1 MTLDINQLR
10 QWIGRTQD
18 ISDVVSAAPL
28 ACLNATLDRD
38 DPEPQTGDLLPPS
51 GHWLYF
57 LAPTRQ
63 SELDGNGHAKKG
75 DFLPPVPLER
85 RMWAG
90 GRIGFQAPLRVGDA
104 ITRTSEIMD
113 VSLKDGKSGP
123 LVFVVVRH
131 RVSSS
136 DGLAI
141 EEEHDIV
148 YRGAAPQ
155 STLAPPPPAPEHP
168 GEAVWQRTIKPDPVL
183 LFRYSA
189 LIFNGHRIHYDR
201 DYVTKDE
208 GYPGL
213 IVHGPLIATL
223 LMDLCRREDHGRR
236 LIRFDYRARGPIFDL
251 GPFSVNGRP
260 ADGGAELWALDH
272 QGRLAMTG
280 DAQFETP

>member
-1 MTLDINQLR
+1 LR
-10 QWIGRTQD
+10 QWIGRKQD
-18 ISDVVSAAPL
+18 FSDVVTAAPL

-38 DPEPQTGDLLPPS
+38 DPEPQSGDVLPPS

-57 LAPTRQ
+57 LPRTRR
-63 SELDGNGHAKKG
+63 SELDVNGHAKTG
-75 DFLPPVPLER
+75 GFLPSVPLER

-90 GRIGFQAPLRVGDA
+90 GRIRFMAPLRIGDA
-104 ITRTSEIMD
+104 ITRNSEILD

-131 RVSSS
+131 RVSGP
-136 DGLAI
+136 DGPAI

-148 YRGAAPQ
+148 YRGAPGTSALPSPQ
-155 STLAPPPPAPEHP
+155 PAPEHP
-168 GEAVWQRTIKPDPVL
+168 GEAVWRRTIVPDPVL

-223 LMDLCRREDHGRR
+223 LMDLCRREAPEQR
-236 LIRFDYRARGPIFDL
+236 LVRFDYRARGPIFDL

-260 ADGGAELWALDH
+260 RDLAADLWALDH

-280 DAQFETP
+280 DAEFATP

>member
-1 MTLDINQLR
+1 MTLDINHLR
-10 QWIGRTQD
+10 QWIGRSQEG
-18 ISDVVSAAPL
+18 SDVVTAAPL
-28 ACLNATLDRD
+28 ACLNAALDRD
-38 DPEPQTGDLLPPS
+38 DPEPQTGDELPPS

-63 SELDGNGHAKKG
+63 SELDVNGHAKTG
-75 DFLPPVPLER
+75 GFLPPVPLER

-90 GRIGFQAPLRVGDA
+90 GRIRFLAPLRVGDA
-104 ITRTSEIMD
+104 ITRNSEILD

-131 RVSSS
+131 RVSGPV
-136 DGLAI
+136 GLTI

-148 YRGAAPQ
+148 YRGAPRT
-155 STLAPPPPAPEHP
+155 STLPSPPPAPGHP
-168 GEAVWQRTIKPDPVL
+168 GEAAWRRTIDPDPVL

-223 LMDLCRREDHGRR
+223 LMDLCRREAPGRR
-236 LIRFDYRARGPIFDL
+236 LVRFDYRARGPIYDL
-251 GPFSVNGRP
+251 GPFIVNGRP
-260 ADGGAELWALDH
+260 GDGGAELWALDH
-272 QGRLAMTG
+272 HGRLAMTG
-280 DAQFETP
+280 DAEFATP

>member
-1 MTLDINQLR
+1 MTLDINHLR
-10 QWIGRTQD
+10 QWIGRVED
-18 ISDVVSAAPL
+18 VRDVVTAAPL
-28 ACLNATLDRD
+28 AGLQATLDRD
-38 DPEPQTGDLLPPS
+38 DPAPNPGDPLPPS

-57 LAPTRQ
+57 LPSTRQ
-63 SELDGNGHAKKG
+63 SDLDENGHAKKG

-90 GRIGFQAPLRVGDA
+90 GRIRFLADLHMGDV
-104 ITRTSEIMD
+104 ITRNSEILD
-113 VSLKDGKSGP
+113 VSLKEGNSGP

-131 RVSSS
+131 RVSGPG
-136 DGLAI
+136 GLAI

-148 YRGAAPQ
+148 YRGAPPQ
-155 STLAPPPPAPEHP
+155 GTPPTSGPVAA
-168 GEAVWQRTIKPDPVL
+168 GDAVWQRTINPDPVL

-201 DYVTKDE
+201 EYVTEKE

-223 LMDLCRREDHGRR
+223 LMDLCRREAPDRR
-236 LIRFDYRARGPIFDL
+236 LIRFDYRARGAIFDL

-260 ADGGAELWALDH
+260 VDGGAELWALDH

-280 DAQFETP
+280 EAAFEIL